1 MDALIELALDVKA
14 GKQPGLKSTEEF
26 KRMSHDMPEQ
36 GNQFSFMSE
45 RFGKAIT
52 DVQMQAM
59 SANTGNQ
66 GKGMVSLFQ
75 KIINL
80 AGPTS
85 AYSVSANGPE
95 GWLTTG
101 NGTRNPANIVLV
113 PLAVIPAIAAGVAM
127 PAVAGPGWHHRPRP
141 APRRTWEARGWQPIA
156 AAIGRHVQRDVD
168 ARAFAGPG

>member
-1 MDALIELALDVKA
+1 MKLFKDNPAVIKTDKEGLKMRTMPLPIPLPINLRPSVARSGDYLLIASTDALIELALDVKA

-66 GKGMVSLFQ
+66 GKGTVSLY
-75 KIINL
+75 
-80 AGPTS
+80 P
-85 AYSVSANGPE
+85 
-95 GWLTTG
+95 
-101 NGTRNPANIVLV
+101 
-113 PLAVIPAIAAGVAM
+113 
-127 PAVAGPGWHHRPRP
+127 
-141 APRRTWEARGWQPIA
+141 
-156 AAIGRHVQRDVD
+156 
-168 ARAFAGPG
+168 